1 MTQRTERGAASAEL
15 VIATPLLLLMLMA
28 IVQFALWQHAGHV
41 AEAAA
46 QEGVRAAR
54 LDGGSTAEGRTVAES
69 FLMQSAP
76 NLIESRGVDV
86 SRSGDVVRVEV
97 SGSTRGVLPGIAM
110 PVRGISEGPVERF
123 EAGG

>member
-1 MTQRTERGAASAEL
+1 VTQRTERGAASAEL